1 MTLPE
6 TLDVQAALIYF
17 HAYMH
22 GPYKG
27 RVRLF
32 RQRGLTP
39 RMVMSEDWE
48 VFASILLKTTGT
60 ASRSGPD
67 LGDHE
72 VKSAVDGGSFEYQYH
87 RNSWKEKLAADRR
100 AGHVFIWHRDELSHI
115 EVWFC
120 EGPGLDEH
128 FRAWEAEDPYSES
141 GQQRFR
147 KTISAGWVRENA
159 TLLLRIAD
167 GEAAYEWPVG
177 ELAQP
182 LNSK

>member
-1 MTLPE
+1 MPLPE

-32 RQRGLTP
+32 RQRGLAP

-48 VFASILLKTTGT
+48 VFASILLKTTGA

-67 LGDHE
+67 LGDYE

-87 RNSWKEKLAADRR
+87 RNSWKEKLAADRH
-100 AGHVFIWHRDELSHI
+100 AGHVFIWHWDELSHI

-120 EGPGLDEH
+120 EGPGLDAQAH
-128 FRAWEAEDPYSES
+128 GRRRTLIRRAGNSAFGRPSARDGS
-141 GQQRFR
+141 GR
-147 KTISAGWVRENA
+147 TPPCCCA
-159 TLLLRIAD
+159 
-167 GEAAYEWPVG
+167 
-177 ELAQP
+177 
-182 LNSK
+182 

>member
-1 MTLPE
+1 MSLPE

-17 HAYMH
+17 HAYMY

-32 RQRGLTP
+32 RQRGLAP

-48 VFASILLKTTGT
+48 VFASILLKTTGA

-72 VKSAVDGGSFEYQYH
+72 VKSAVDGGTFEYQYH

-100 AGHVFIWHRDELSHI
+100 AGHVFIWHRDELTHI

-120 EGPGLDEH
+120 EGSDLDT
-128 FRAWEAEDPYSES
+128 ES
-141 GQQRFR
+141 PPRNIALGTARIHRQRR
-147 KTISAGWVRENA
+147 HAKLGGAAA
-159 TLLLRIAD
+159 TKI
-167 GEAAYEWPVG
+167 
-177 ELAQP
+177 
-182 LNSK
+182 N